1 MRLTDA
7 RPGDRL
13 ALRSMPADTGTES
26 QVRSLGLL
34 TGVALRLVRRA
45 PFRGPL
51 LLEVEGRVIALGW
64 KIASGLEVSPVPAPG
79 TEAG

>member
-1 MRLTDA
+1 
-7 RPGDRL
+7 
-13 ALRSMPADTGTES
+13 MPADAEAEG

-34 TGVALRLVRRA
+34 PGVALRLVRRA

-64 KIASGLEVSPVPAPG
+64 KIASGLEVSQLFAPG

>member
-7 RPGDRL
+7 RPGDHL
-13 ALRSMPADTGTES
+13 ALRSMPADAGTEG

-34 TGVALRLVRRA
+34 PGVALRLVRRA
-45 PFRGPL
+45 PFHGPL

-64 KIASGLEVSPVPAPG
+64 KIASGLEVSLVPAPG

>member
-7 RPGDRL
+7 RPGDQL
-13 ALRSMPADTGTES
+13 ALTSLPGNAETEG

-34 TGVALRLVRRA
+34 PGVALRLVRRA

-51 LLEVEGRVIALGW
+51 LLEVEGRLIALGW
-64 KIASGLEVSPVPAPG
+64 KIASGLEVSRLPAPG

>member
-1 MRLTDA
+1 VRLTDA

-13 ALRSMPADTGTES
+13 ALRSMPADAETEG

-34 TGVALRLVRRA
+34 PGVVLRLVRRA
-45 PFRGPL
+45 PFHGPL
-51 LLEVEGRVIALGW
+51 LLEAEGRVVALGW
-64 KIASGLEVSPVPAPG
+64 KIASGLEVSPAPPPG